1 MAVKS
6 RFGNTFSSIYPAV
19 PEVVDNLSTTSFAEE
34 VFVGYKFCRNLQ
46 TFLLDYSFKIESQVP
61 LSDEVKQDGYS
72 EE

>member
-1 MAVKS
+1 MAIKS
-6 RFGNTFSSIYPAV
+6 RFGNTFSSVYPAV
-19 PEVVDNLSTTSFAEE
+19 PEVVDNLSTTSIAEE